1 MTTARTQGGF
11 TLIELMVA
19 IVVVGILTTIAVPS
33 YQSYVLRANRTVA
46 KAALVDA
53 SSRLESYFIVHKSY
67 TNDVTKIQLQRYLKR
82 DSSTSS
88 TQTDAIYD
96 LSISVSG
103 NSYTV
108 SAAPLGVQLKDTS
121 CLTLS
126 LTSTGIRSSS
136 AGTADSCW
144 SR

>member
-1 MTTARTQGGF
+1 MQGGF

-19 IVVVGILTTIAVPS
+19 VVIVGILTTIAVPS
-33 YQSYVLRANRTVA
+33 YHSYVLRANRTVA

-82 DSSTSS
+82 DSSTSG
-88 TQTDAIYD
+88 TQADAIYD

-108 SAAPLGVQLKDTS
+108 SATPLGVQLKDTS